1 MNPKYEAAVEKR
13 LSILK
18 YLGFAV
24 LRKTVILILLA
35 VAQLPLRAQLTYENL
50 HVDYDSAWQYKNLK
64 VIPIRWKG
72 AGNPGLPV
80 TGETITLNE
89 ALQKGLARVSE
100 RGSASTENVHWLI
113 IENLS
118 HKNIFIP
125 GGDIIAGGRQD
136 RMITRDT
143 IMLARES
150 RMQVP
155 VMCVEEGRW
164 SDREKKFVYQKQA
177 NMHLRKVLDKSRNQ
191 VLIWREIFNELDKDK
206 VKAAT
211 FSYLARNQDKKFAAL
226 EKEYWDHFQQRF
238 KNSDSTVIGIVCVSG
253 DKVIGCDIFA
263 GTNLFYGQ
271 LQPMLLGY
279 IDEAIV
285 HGATITAPDAKVK
298 AYMDELLRSEA
309 SQQAFIRERGKA
321 FYHNG
326 KIIHITTY

>member
-1 MNPKYEAAVEKR
+1 M
-13 LSILK
+13 
-18 YLGFAV
+18 F
-24 LRKTVILILLA
+24 RKILIACLLLA
-35 VAQLPLRAQLTYENL
+35 AHSHLCAQLTYENL
-50 HVDYDSAWQYKNLK
+50 YVDYDSAWQFRNLK

-72 AGNPGLPV
+72 SGGGSNPLP
-80 TGETITLNE
+80 GETITLSQ
-89 ALQKGLARVSE
+89 ALERGLARVSE
-100 RGSASTENVHWLI
+100 RGTASTENVHWLI

-118 HKNIFIP
+118 HQNIFIP

-143 IMLARES
+143 IMLARDS

-191 VLIWREIFNELDKDK
+191 VLIWREIFNELEKDK

-211 FSYLARNQDKKFAAL
+211 FSYLARGQDKKFTAL
-226 EKEYWDHFQQRF
+226 EKEYWDFFQNRF
-238 KNSDSTVIGIVCVSG
+238 SNTDSTVVGVVCVSG

-263 GTNLFYGQ
+263 GTGLFYGQ
-271 LQPMLLGY
+271 LRPMLLGY

-285 HGATITAPDAKVK
+285 HGSAVTIPDAKVK
-298 AYMDELLRSEA
+298 SYMDELLKDEA
-309 SQQAFIRERGKA
+309 SQQAFIRANGKA
-321 FYHNG
+321 YYHNG